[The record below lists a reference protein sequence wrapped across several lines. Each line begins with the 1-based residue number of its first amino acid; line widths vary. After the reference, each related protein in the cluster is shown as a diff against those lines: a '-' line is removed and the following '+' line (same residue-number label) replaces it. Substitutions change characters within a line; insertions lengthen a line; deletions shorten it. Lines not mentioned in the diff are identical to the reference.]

1 MGAHPAREVVDVEL
15 PLFPLSTV
23 LYPGAPLPLHVFEE
37 RYKQMFARIL
47 EGDRRFGVVAI
58 ADGVEV
64 GGSATYQ
71 PIGCL
76 AEVRN
81 VRPYPDGRMDV
92 LGEGV
97 SRFEVTGVRQPAPF
111 IVAEVATLAEEA
123 GQGAGAE
130 AARARWLFTRY
141 VTLLLRMAGEES
153 EALEVPDDPV
163 AASYLVAAGLQVD
176 LADKQRLLVA
186 SSAAE
191 RLRAACFLLRRELA
205 LLERLEAAG
214 PGPMAGPFS
223 LN

>member
-1 MGAHPAREVVDVEL
+1 VEL

-23 LYPGAPLPLHVFEE
+23 LYPGIPLPLHVFEE
-37 RYKQMFARIL
+37 RYKEMFARVL

-58 ADGVEV
+58 AEGVEV
-64 GGSATYQ
+64 GGPATYQ
-71 PIGCL
+71 PVGCL
-76 AEVRN
+76 AEVRT

-92 LGEGV
+92 LGQGV
-97 SRFEVTGVRQPAPF
+97 SRFEIKGVTQPAPY

-123 GQGAGAE
+123 GTGAGAE

-141 VTLLLRMAGEES
+141 LTLLLRMAGEES
-153 EALEVPDDPV
+153 ETLEVPDDPV

-176 LADKQRLLVA
+176 LPDKQRLLA
-186 SSAAE
+186 APSAAE

-205 LLERLEAAG
+205 LLERLETAG
-214 PGPMAGPFS
+214 PPPMNGPFS